1 MALINKGTRIA
12 RYSAEEGVGWVPLIP
27 GLDTSPSFDKYL
39 EETAYYVNDY
49 SDRGENDLLRRSLLH
64 PRGPV
69 WDDMVEEF
77 LLDLY
82 EGWDHIPM
90 VGPDTPVFA
99 FTEGKAATSAP
110 LSKAISSPLIGGGE
124 TLALKVLHL
133 AADSR
138 NIYVPDNATVYDV
151 LNLISMATNSPLWA
165 LNCLLRAQS
174 NQPSPQLT
182 LGYHENQRESSWI
195 AATHNSGYACAFDLL
210 DQDLRRDYGVN
221 YVIVPDDDH
230 NDYFYTNAQYR
241 DKNMKALRYKENSV
255 VGDAIELLDLDGGN
269 AYPNLHGCQPKT
281 RMPELLR
288 LDKYLATMKN
298 LPQGTQVPIAIYS
311 TNKGDTITV
320 NGTRIPAFKIV
331 VEDLYERCELYDR
344 TDFRVMRKPVR
355 SYGRF
360 QLRPQFGP
368 HILTPT
374 PSGNAV
380 LAHIQKQ
387 R

>member
-1 MALINKGTRIA
+1 MALINKDTRIA
-12 RYSAEEGVGWVPLIP
+12 RYSAEEGVGWVPLVP

-39 EETAYYVNDY
+39 EETGYYINDY
-49 SDRGENDLLRRSLLH
+49 SDRDEDNLLRDSLLD
-64 PRGPV
+64 PLGPV
-69 WDDMVEEF
+69 WDDMNEEF

-82 EGWDHIPM
+82 EDWGHIPM
-90 VGPDTPVFA
+90 VTPDTPVFA
-99 FTEGKAATSAP
+99 FVEGKAPTSAP
-110 LSKAISSPLIGGGE
+110 LSKAVSSPLIGGGE
-124 TLALKVLHL
+124 TLALKVLREV
-133 AADSR
+133 ADSR
-138 NIYVPDNATVYDV
+138 NIYAPDGVTVYDM

-174 NQPSPQLT
+174 SQSGNQLT
-182 LGYHENQRESSWI
+182 LGFNESQRESSWI
-195 AATHNSGYACAFDLL
+195 AATHKSGYACAFDLL

-241 DKNMKALRYKENSV
+241 DKNMKVMRYKENGV

-269 AYPNLHGCQPKT
+269 AHPNLHGCQPKT

-311 TNKGDTITV
+311 TNKGDTITI

-331 VEDLYERCELYDR
+331 AEDLYERCELYDR
-344 TDFRVMRKPVR
+344 TDFRVMRQPIR
-355 SYGRF
+355 SYNRF
-360 QLRPQFGP
+360 QLRPLFGH

>member
-1 MALINKGTRIA
+1 MALINKDTRFA
-12 RYSAEEGVGWVPLIP
+12 RYSAEEGVGWVPLVP

-49 SDRGENDLLRRSLLH
+49 SDRSEGNLLRDSLLD
-64 PRGPV
+64 PLGPV
-69 WDDMVEEF
+69 WDDMNEEF

-90 VGPDTPVFA
+90 VSPDTPVFA

-110 LSKAISSPLIGGGE
+110 LSKAVSSPLIGGGE

-165 LNCLLRAQS
+165 LNCLLRAQ
-174 NQPSPQLT
+174 NTQAFPQLA

-230 NDYFYTNAQYR
+230 NDYFYTSNKYR
-241 DKNMKALRYKENSV
+241 DKNMKCLRYKENGV
-255 VGDAIELLDLDGGN
+255 VGDAIELIDLDGGN
-269 AYPNLHGCQPKT
+269 AYPNLHGCQPET

>member
-1 MALINKGTRIA
+1 MALINKDTRIA
-12 RYSAEEGVGWVPLIP
+12 RYSAEEGVGWVPLVP
-27 GLDTSPSFDKYL
+27 GLETSPSFDKYL
-39 EETAYYVNDY
+39 EETGYYINDY
-49 SDRGENDLLRRSLLH
+49 SDRDEDNLLRDSLLD
-64 PRGPV
+64 PLGPV
-69 WDDMVEEF
+69 WDDMNEEF

-82 EGWDHIPM
+82 EGWGHIPM
-90 VGPDTPVFA
+90 VTPDTPVFA
-99 FTEGKAATSAP
+99 FVEGKAPTSAP

-124 TLALKVLHL
+124 TLALKVLREV
-133 AADSR
+133 ADRR
-138 NIYVPDNATVYDV
+138 NIYVPSDATVYDV

-165 LNCLLRAQS
+165 LNCLLRTQS
-174 NQPSPQLT
+174 SQSGNQLT

-195 AATHNSGYACAFDLL
+195 AATHKSGYSCAFDLL

-230 NDYFYTNAQYR
+230 TDYFYTSTKYR
-241 DKNMKALRYKENSV
+241 DKNMKIMRYKENGV

-269 AYPNLHGCQPKT
+269 AYPNLHGCQPET
-281 RMPELLR
+281 RVPELLR

-311 TNKGDTITV
+311 TNKGDTITI

-331 VEDLYERCELYDR
+331 AEDLYERCELYDR
-344 TDFRVMRKPVR
+344 TDFRVMRQPIR
-355 SYGRF
+355 SYSPF
-360 QLRPQFGP
+360 QLRPQFGK

>member
-1 MALINKGTRIA
+1 MALINKDTRIA
-12 RYSAEEGVGWVPLIP
+12 RYSAEEGVGWVPIVP
-27 GLDTSPSFDKYL
+27 GLDTSQSFDKYL
-39 EETAYYVNDY
+39 EETGYYINDY
-49 SDRGENDLLRRSLLH
+49 SDRDEDTLLRDSLLD
-64 PRGPV
+64 PLGRT
-69 WDDMVEEF
+69 WNDMNEEF

-82 EGWDHIPM
+82 ADWDHIPM

-99 FTEGKAATSAP
+99 FVEGKAPTSAP

-124 TLALKVLHL
+124 TLALKVLREVT
-133 AADSR
+133 DSR
-138 NIYVPDNATVYDV
+138 NIYAPDGVTVYDM

-174 NQPSPQLT
+174 SQSGNQLT

-195 AATHNSGYACAFDLL
+195 AATHKSGYACAFDLL
-210 DQDLRRDYGVN
+210 NQELRRDYGVN

-241 DKNMKALRYKENSV
+241 DKNMKVMRYKENGV

-269 AYPNLHGCQPKT
+269 AYPNLHNCQPKT

-331 VEDLYERCELYDR
+331 AEDLYERCELYDR
-344 TDFRVMRKPVR
+344 TDFRVMRQPIR
-355 SYGRF
+355 SYSRF
-360 QLRPQFGP
+360 QLRPQFGH

>member
-1 MALINKGTRIA
+1 MN
-12 RYSAEEGVGWVPLIP
+12 
-27 GLDTSPSFDKYL
+27 
-39 EETAYYVNDY
+39 
-49 SDRGENDLLRRSLLH
+49 
-64 PRGPV
+64 
-69 WDDMVEEF
+69 EEF

-82 EGWDHIPM
+82 EGWGHIPM

-99 FTEGKAATSAP
+99 FVEGKAPTSAP

-124 TLALKVLHL
+124 TLALKVLHEV
-133 AADSR
+133 ADRR
-138 NIYVPDNATVYDV
+138 NIYVPSDATVYDV

-174 NQPSPQLT
+174 SQSGNQLT

-230 NDYFYTNAQYR
+230 FYTNAQYR
-241 DKNMKALRYKENSV
+241 DKNMKVMRYKENGV

-311 TNKGDTITV
+311 TNKGDTITI

-331 VEDLYERCELYDR
+331 AEDLYERCELYDR
-344 TDFRVMRKPVR
+344 TDFRVMRQPIR

-360 QLRPQFGP
+360 QLRPQFGK

>member
-1 MALINKGTRIA
+1 M
-12 RYSAEEGVGWVPLIP
+12 
-27 GLDTSPSFDKYL
+27 
-39 EETAYYVNDY
+39 
-49 SDRGENDLLRRSLLH
+49 
-64 PRGPV
+64 
-69 WDDMVEEF
+69 
-77 LLDLY
+77 
-82 EGWDHIPM
+82 
-90 VGPDTPVFA
+90 
-99 FTEGKAATSAP
+99 
-110 LSKAISSPLIGGGE
+110 
-124 TLALKVLHL
+124 
-133 AADSR
+133 
-138 NIYVPDNATVYDV
+138 YDV

-174 NQPSPQLT
+174 SQSGNQLT

-195 AATHNSGYACAFDLL
+195 AATHNSGYACAFDIL

-241 DKNMKALRYKENSV
+241 DKNMKCLRYKENGV
-255 VGDAIELLDLDGGN
+255 VGDAIELIDLDGGN
-269 AYPNLHGCQPKT
+269 AYPNLHNCQPET

-331 VEDLYERCELYDR
+331 AEDLYERCELYDR

-360 QLRPQFGP
+360 QLRPQFGS

>member
-1 MALINKGTRIA
+1 MALINKDTRIA
-12 RYSAEEGVGWVPLIP
+12 RYSAEEGVGWVPIVP
-27 GLDTSPSFDKYL
+27 GLDTSQSFDKYL
-39 EETAYYVNDY
+39 EETGYYINDY
-49 SDRGENDLLRRSLLH
+49 SDRDEDTLLRDSLLD
-64 PRGPV
+64 PLGRT
-69 WDDMVEEF
+69 WNDMNEEF

-82 EGWDHIPM
+82 ADWDHIPM

-99 FTEGKAATSAP
+99 FVKGKAPTSAP

-124 TLALKVLHL
+124 TLALKVLREVT
-133 AADSR
+133 DSR
-138 NIYVPDNATVYDV
+138 NIYAPDGVTVYDM

-174 NQPSPQLT
+174 SQSGNQLT

-195 AATHNSGYACAFDLL
+195 AATHKSGYACAFDLL
-210 DQDLRRDYGVN
+210 NQELRRDYGVN

-241 DKNMKALRYKENSV
+241 DKNMKVMRYKENGV

-269 AYPNLHGCQPKT
+269 AYPNLHNCQPKT

-331 VEDLYERCELYDR
+331 AEDLYERCELYDR
-344 TDFRVMRKPVR
+344 TDFRVMRQPIR
-355 SYGRF
+355 SYSRF

>member
-1 MALINKGTRIA
+1 MALINKDTRIA
-12 RYSAEEGVGWVPLIP
+12 RYSAEEGVGWVPIVP
-27 GLDTSPSFDKYL
+27 GLETSSSFDKYL
-39 EETAYYVNDY
+39 KETGYYINDY
-49 SDRGENDLLRRSLLH
+49 SDRDEDNLLRDSLLN
-64 PRGPV
+64 PLGPV
-69 WDDMVEEF
+69 WDDMNEEF

-82 EGWDHIPM
+82 ADWGHIPM
-90 VGPDTPVFA
+90 VTPDTPVFA
-99 FTEGKAATSAP
+99 FVEGKAPASAP

-124 TLALKVLHL
+124 TLALKVLREV
-133 AADSR
+133 ADSR
-138 NIYVPDNATVYDV
+138 NIYVPDGVTVYDM

-174 NQPSPQLT
+174 SQAPNQLT
-182 LGYHENQRESSWI
+182 LGFNEGQRESSWI
-195 AATHNSGYACAFDLL
+195 AATHKSGYACAFDLL

-241 DKNMKALRYKENSV
+241 DKNMKTLRYKENGV
-255 VGDAIELLDLDGGN
+255 VGDAIELIDLDGGN
-269 AYPNLHGCQPKT
+269 AYPNLHNCQPET

-331 VEDLYERCELYDR
+331 AEDLYERCELYDR
-344 TDFRVMRKPVR
+344 TDFRVMRTPVR

-380 LAHIQKQ
+380 LAYIQKQ

>member
-1 MALINKGTRIA
+1 MALINKDTRIA
-12 RYSAEEGVGWVPLIP
+12 RYSAEEGVGWVPLVP
-27 GLDTSPSFDKYL
+27 GLETSPSFDKYL
-39 EETAYYVNDY
+39 EETGYYINDY
-49 SDRGENDLLRRSLLH
+49 SDRDEDNLLRDSLLN
-64 PRGPV
+64 PQGPV
-69 WDDMVEEF
+69 WDDMNEEF

-82 EGWDHIPM
+82 KDWDHIPM

-99 FTEGKAATSAP
+99 FIEGKAPTSAP

-124 TLALKVLHL
+124 TLALKVLREV
-133 AADSR
+133 ADSR
-138 NIYVPDNATVYDV
+138 NIYAPDGVTVYDM

-174 NQPSPQLT
+174 SQSGNQLT

-195 AATHNSGYACAFDLL
+195 AATHKSGYSCAFDLL

-241 DKNMKALRYKENSV
+241 DKNMKCLRYKENGI

-269 AYPNLHGCQPKT
+269 AYPNLHNCQPET

-331 VEDLYERCELYDR
+331 AEDLYERCKLYDR
-344 TDFRVMRKPVR
+344 TDFRVMRQPIR
-355 SYGRF
+355 SYSRF
-360 QLRPQFGP
+360 QLRPLFGP

>member
-1 MALINKGTRIA
+1 MAIITKDTRIA
-12 RYSAEEGVGWVPLIP
+12 RYSAENGVGWVPLVP

-49 SDRGENDLLRRSLLH
+49 SDRGEGDLLRKSLLN

-69 WDDMVEEF
+69 WDDMNEEF

-90 VGPDTPVFA
+90 VSPDTPVFA
-99 FTEGKAATSAP
+99 FAEGKAATSAP

-124 TLALKVLHL
+124 TLALKVLREV
-133 AADSR
+133 ADSK
-138 NIYVPDNATVYDV
+138 NIYVPDNVTVYDA
-151 LNLISMATNSPLWA
+151 LNLISMATNSPIWA

-174 NQPSPQLT
+174 SQAPHQLT
-182 LGYHENQRESSWI
+182 LGFNEGQRESSWI
-195 AATHNSGYACAFDLL
+195 AATHKSGYSCAFDIL
-210 DQDLRRDYGVN
+210 DQDLRRAYGVN

-241 DKNMKALRYKENSV
+241 DKNMKALRYKENGV

-298 LPQGTQVPIAIYS
+298 LPQCTQVPIAIYS

-344 TDFRVMRKPVR
+344 TDFRVMRQPIR
-355 SYGRF
+355 SYSRF
-360 QLRPQFGP
+360 QLRPLFGP